1 MTKTASEFFCLQK
14 SDLALQSRHQ
24 LPIEK
29 TFRQKNLLQHPRTS
43 KNENRIQLVLS
54 FNRKALNVSKI
65 MEKYWPILHR
75 NETIQKAF
83 TNTPI
88 VSFNPSRPNPGRREK
103 IKLIFY
109 FHTFLWRLTR
119 FQYYYLTLPVPIP
132 EEKKLSKIFIFTFQL

>member
-75 NETIQKAF
+75 NETIFIHKH
-83 TNTPI
+83 
-88 VSFNPSRPNPGRREK
+88 NPSRPNPGRREK